1 MLFIYIGV
9 FYFTYYREFQRE
21 EYFLNQELIQLNK
34 QLTNIIN
41 SYDIISEIIY
51 RKDIDNAEIKSI
63 LYNALYDKKNRDI
76 YRAELI
82 DKLEAD
88 YNKLN
93 EYRIRQLHFH
103 FKDGTSFLRMHRPD
117 KYGDSLFEVRK
128 TVKTANLEKKKV
140 VGFEEGRIF
149 NGYRYVYPLSYNNHH
164 IGTVEISVS
173 FLAAAEMLKE
183 DFSKIGTLLIKDE
196 IIEEKVFKEE
206 NSNYQKCCSIENYSF
221 DKGFLEIFNDQEVI
235 NRDFMREFNKK
246 NTEEINKKLET
257 GSDFFVADKIDGKYY
272 TASFIN
278 IENFNQESA
287 AYFVSY
293 SESKILEYFRSNFW
307 LKVIILTASTI
318 LTTYLVFKL
327 FKFNEKLHHLAQ
339 RDQLTDIYNRYKIED
354 VLETELERSI
364 RYGDSF
370 SVLLLDIDYFKKV
383 NDNYGHNTGD
393 QILKQLSSLIE
404 KNIRKI
410 DTFGRWGG
418 EEFIIIAPEIE
429 GKNVLEF
436 AEKIRKLV
444 EAERFDKNIN
454 LTMSIGV
461 SEYSDDSETEPIINR
476 ADKALYRAK
485 DKGRNR
491 VEKC

>member
-1 MLFIYIGV
+1 VNLRRILRKRIFIFAILIMLFIYIGV

-221 DKGFLEIFNDQEVI
+221 DRGFWEIFNDQEFI
-235 NRDFMREFNKK
+235 NGDFMRGFKK
-246 NTEEINKKLET
+246 KKKEEI
-257 GSDFFVADKIDGKYY
+257 I
-272 TASFIN
+272 
-278 IENFNQESA
+278 
-287 AYFVSY
+287 
-293 SESKILEYFRSNFW
+293 
-307 LKVIILTASTI
+307 
-318 LTTYLVFKL
+318 
-327 FKFNEKLHHLAQ
+327 
-339 RDQLTDIYNRYKIED
+339 
-354 VLETELERSI
+354 
-364 RYGDSF
+364 
-370 SVLLLDIDYFKKV
+370 
-383 NDNYGHNTGD
+383 
-393 QILKQLSSLIE
+393 
-404 KNIRKI
+404 KN
-410 DTFGRWGG
+410 
-418 EEFIIIAPEIE
+418 
-429 GKNVLEF
+429 
-436 AEKIRKLV
+436 
-444 EAERFDKNIN
+444 
-454 LTMSIGV
+454 
-461 SEYSDDSETEPIINR
+461 
-476 ADKALYRAK
+476 
-485 DKGRNR
+485 
-491 VEKC
+491 